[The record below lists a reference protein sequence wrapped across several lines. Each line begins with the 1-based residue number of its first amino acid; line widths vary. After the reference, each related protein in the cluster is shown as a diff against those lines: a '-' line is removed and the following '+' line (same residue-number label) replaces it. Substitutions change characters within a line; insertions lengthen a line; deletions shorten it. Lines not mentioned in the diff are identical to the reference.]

1 MGNET
6 MLKNKPVPELL
17 EKIIGQHIG
26 AGNYA
31 LIAVVSDLGLNGKY
45 GSAASVFTSDSVIA
59 ADPHHEDGCI
69 VMKYSEIDELTVKR
83 MFGNA
88 VLRAKKH
95 DGSFVN
101 LMRFTYSVADLCD
114 ACSNFVEK
122 VNEGEDID
130 EQLEI
135 VRHTFS
141 KLRCFCP
148 KCGRKLE
155 KPDAPCLNCQGKGKM
170 ISVFFKYVKPQLP
183 RLAACL
189 FLSIATTA
197 LSLVPPY
204 ITGIMVDDVI
214 PDKNIRM
221 LTTVILYLLGSY
233 ALQYFLGAIRAYV
246 LRVAGASIIVD
257 LKKDVYK
264 KAQYLPMS
272 YYDKTTTGSVI
283 NRVNG
288 DTSVLQNFMLII
300 TQDAVVQFFMLI
312 GLVIIMMVMD
322 WKLTL
327 ISLAPVPVVVA
338 LGKLFGK
345 RIAPM
350 YRRLWRRGTALYSI
364 LCDTIPGIRVIK
376 AFTNEQSVIDRF
388 SRNTDDWLKEDKR
401 AGKTASIFPNLMTF
415 LITCG
420 TVLIWFIGGRWVIND
435 DSALTLGL
443 LVAFVS
449 YASMFYT
456 PVNFFANLNNTYQ
469 NALASAEK
477 ILDILRAEPE
487 ENFGA
492 GKKLK
497 RIDGKIEFRNVN
509 FAFDRSKKALDNI
522 NLTINPGDIVGIVG
536 TTGSGKTTLINLIMR
551 YYSDYDGE
559 ILVDDVNIRDIDID
573 FYRSQIG
580 YVQQEP
586 VMFKDTIFNN
596 IAYNNNNIPVEA
608 VINAADIANAHP
620 FIAKLPEGYD
630 TLIGERGIGLSGGER
645 QRLSIARAVLK
656 NPSIM
661 ILDEATAAVDSE
673 TESLIQEAIERLI
686 RGRTTIMI
694 AHRLSTLRKANKIVV
709 VDKGKIIE
717 CGTPEEL
724 MALKGKYYKL
734 IQIQS
739 MSEKVMEQ
747 KRSENFE

>member
-1 MGNET
+1 M
-6 MLKNKPVPELL
+6 
-17 EKIIGQHIG
+17 
-26 AGNYA
+26 
-31 LIAVVSDLGLNGKY
+31 
-45 GSAASVFTSDSVIA
+45 
-59 ADPHHEDGCI
+59 
-69 VMKYSEIDELTVKR
+69 
-83 MFGNA
+83 
-88 VLRAKKH
+88 
-95 DGSFVN
+95 
-101 LMRFTYSVADLCD
+101 
-114 ACSNFVEK
+114 
-122 VNEGEDID
+122 
-130 EQLEI
+130 
-135 VRHTFS
+135 
-141 KLRCFCP
+141 
-148 KCGRKLE
+148 
-155 KPDAPCLNCQGKGKM
+155 
-170 ISVFFKYVKPQLP
+170 
-183 RLAACL
+183 
-189 FLSIATTA
+189 
-197 LSLVPPY
+197 PPY